1 MGDFSTMND
10 IVAAFADTAAHGGR
24 FVYNRNS
31 MTTVTGTLYSMWTTT
46 GFPVP
51 GATPGAAATCDDT
64 LAGALNKL
72 GHLNAVAGGTSRLL
86 GWDHISSSAAN
97 DYLYDRLAHM
107 GGLSGTVLTAQ
118 TVNVDIA
125 TAAAA
130 GRCNADGSDVEWFIE
145 GYSAPGAATPTVTI
159 SYTNQSGT
167 SGRTTTVTMIS
178 ALPAGRLIPITTLQS
193 GDTSIKSIQSITLSG
208 SMTTAGSFGVTAARK
223 LTGMYGASN
232 QGVAMD
238 FANVRAPKIGDDACL
253 FIISYAGTTTSGNKI
268 GSIVIGSRP

>member
-10 IVAAFADTAAHGGR
+10 IVAALADTSTHGGR
-24 FVYNRNS
+24 FVYNRSS
-31 MTTVTGTLYSMWTTT
+31 MTTVTGTLYSMWTTA
-46 GFPVP
+46 GFPRP

-64 LAGALNKL
+64 LAGALNNL

-86 GWDHISSSAAN
+86 GWDHISGSAAN

-118 TVNVDIA
+118 TVGVDIA
-125 TAAAA
+125 TAATA
-130 GRCNADGSDVEWFIE
+130 GRCNSDGSDVEWFIE
-145 GYSAPGAATPTVTI
+145 GYSAPGAATPTITI
-159 SYTNQSGT
+159 SYTNQAGT

-193 GDTSIKSIQSITLSG
+193 GDTSIKSIQTLTVG
-208 SMTTAGSFGVTAARK
+208 STMTTAGSFGVTAARK
-223 LTGMYGASN
+223 LAGMYGSAN

-253 FIISYAGTTTSGNKI
+253 FIITYAGTTTSGNKI
-268 GSIVIGSRP
+268 GQIVIGSRP